1 MSYQGHER
9 HRRRRGKDPDGSRRR
24 DPRQERDTVTYWAGG
39 GNQNAPA
46 WPGATDYQDPAAYRD
61 SAFSQNGG
69 PEAVGG
75 YQGGFPGGGYEDPRA
90 FPGTAGRQGARYPG
104 SAPFPGSGY
113 PATEDPGSGYPA
125 TEDPGSG
132 YSATEDPG
140 SGYSATEDDRSG
152 YPATEHDGYRYPA
165 TEDPGSGYSA
175 TEHDRS
181 GYPATE
187 HDRSRYPATE
197 HDRSRYP
204 ATEHDRSR
212 YPATEHDR
220 SRYPGSGYSGSGYP
234 GSGYQN
240 AGYQESGPAAPGSE
254 QGGAYQPAGYA
265 DYPDYP
271 DYPDNRGYR
280 AATAYREPTAPGGLA
295 HEPGGYQ
302 DPASDGGYLPAG
314 EHPSLPGV
322 KLADLGP
329 QDSAA
334 YEGLQGYLRGDGT
347 GRADASM
354 WRRRGRGF
362 LAGICTGLLAGAVAI
377 GVAVLAAAFVRP
389 QASPVIAVGDA
400 VLGGASQPLKAAA
413 LQSFGENYKVL
424 LLGVIYA
431 VIALLVMG
439 FGLLARRRLAGG
451 VIGMAALGAVGAFVA
466 LTRPESHAT
475 DVIPSL
481 VGGAAGAVALALL
494 VRAGEPQLILAVA
507 AQRARGGH
515 PAAGE
520 PEVVGTN
527 RRNFL
532 LAGLSAAGAAVVA
545 GVAGQVLTRQRFN
558 VNSSG
563 NAVAIPAPVQKA
575 PPLKPG
581 AELNNIQGISP
592 FYTPNATFYRV
603 DTALVVP
610 QVTTAQWQ
618 LRIHGMVDRPVTINF
633 DDLMTRPQIQ
643 RDITICCVSESVGGS
658 FIGNARWQGTLLAS
672 LLREAGIHPA
682 ATQIVMRDVQGMAI
696 GVSTE
701 AVMDGR
707 DAMLAVAMNGAPLPA
722 EHGFPVRV
730 VVPGLYGY
738 VSACKWVV
746 DMELTTYAAYDAYWV
761 KRGWSEQAAV
771 KTESRIDTPKVGTNL
786 AAGQVVVAGVAWA
799 MHKGIASVQ
808 VGIDGVWQ
816 EATLATQ
823 DTIDTWRQWYYRW
836 DATPG
841 AHKIQVRATDQ
852 TGYTQTAVVQAP
864 EPNGATGYHTI
875 KVTVA

>member
-9 HRRRRGKDPDGSRRR
+9 HRRRRGKDPDGSRRHGT
-24 DPRQERDTVTYWAGG
+24 DPEGSRRREARQERDTGTYWASG

-75 YQGGFPGGGYEDPRA
+75 YQGGFPGGGYEDPEA
-90 FPGTAGRQGARYPG
+90 FPGTAGRQGAEYPG
-104 SAPFPGSGY
+104 FAAF
-113 PATEDPGSGYPA
+113 PGSGYPA

-132 YSATEDPG
+132 YSATEH
-140 SGYSATEDDRSG
+140 DRYR
-152 YPATEHDGYRYPA
+152 YPATEHDG
-165 TEDPGSGYSA
+165 
-175 TEHDRS
+175 
-181 GYPATE
+181 
-187 HDRSRYPATE
+187 SRYPATE

-212 YPATEHDR
+212 YPATEHDG
-220 SRYPGSGYSGSGYP
+220 SRYPATEHDGSRYPATEHDGSRYP

-271 DYPDNRGYR
+271 DNRGYR

-302 DPASDGGYLPAG
+302 DPARDGGYLPAG

-329 QDSAA
+329 QDPTA

-354 WRRRGRGF
+354 WRRRGHGF
-362 LAGICTGLLAGAVAI
+362 LAGICTGLLAGGVAI

-771 KTESRIDTPKVGTNL
+771 KTESRIDTPKVGSNL

>member
-9 HRRRRGKDPDGSRRR
+9 HRRRRGKDPDGSRRHGT
-24 DPRQERDTVTYWAGG
+24 DPDGSRRREARQERDTGTYWASG

-75 YQGGFPGGGYEDPRA
+75 YQGGFPGGGYEDPEA
-90 FPGTAGRQGARYPG
+90 FPGTAGRQGAEYPG
-104 SAPFPGSGY
+104 FAAF
-113 PATEDPGSGYPA
+113 PGSGYPA

-132 YSATEDPG
+132 YSATD
-140 SGYSATEDDRSG
+140 
-152 YPATEHDGYRYPA
+152 HD
-165 TEDPGSGYSA
+165 S
-175 TEHDRS
+175 
-181 GYPATE
+181 
-187 HDRSRYPATE
+187 SRYPATD
-197 HDRSRYP
+197 HDS
-204 ATEHDRSR
+204 
-212 YPATEHDR
+212 
-220 SRYPGSGYSGSGYP
+220 SRYPGSRYP

-240 AGYQESGPAAPGSE
+240 AGYQESRPAAPGRE
-254 QGGAYQPAGYA
+254 QGGAYQPAGYPGA
-265 DYPDYP
+265 DYPD
-271 DYPDNRGYR
+271 DRGYR
-280 AATAYREPTAPGGLA
+280 AATAYREPAAPGGLA

-302 DPASDGGYLPAG
+302 DPARDGGYLPAG

-329 QDSAA
+329 QDPTA

-362 LAGICTGLLAGAVAI
+362 LAGICTGLLAGGVAI

-771 KTESRIDTPKVGTNL
+771 KTESRIDTPKVGSNL

-875 KVTVA
+875 EVTVG

>member
-24 DPRQERDTVTYWAGG
+24 EPRQERDTGTYWAGG

-90 FPGTAGRQGARYPG
+90 FPGTAGRQGAGYPG

-113 PATEDPGSGYPA
+113 PATEDPGSGY
-125 TEDPGSG
+125 
-132 YSATEDPG
+132 SAAEDPG
-140 SGYSATEDDRSG
+140 SGYSATEDDGSG

-181 GYPATE
+181 
-187 HDRSRYPATE
+187 RYPATE
-197 HDRSRYP
+197 HDGSR
-204 ATEHDRSR
+204 
-212 YPATEHDR
+212 
-220 SRYPGSGYSGSGYP
+220 YP

-271 DYPDNRGYR
+271 DNRGYR

-302 DPASDGGYLPAG
+302 DPARDGGYLPAG

-362 LAGICTGLLAGAVAI
+362 LAGICTGLLAGGVAI

>member
-24 DPRQERDTVTYWAGG
+24 EPRQERDTGTYWAGG

-90 FPGTAGRQGARYPG
+90 FPGTAGRQGAGYPG

-113 PATEDPGSGYPA
+113 PATEDPGSGY
-125 TEDPGSG
+125 
-132 YSATEDPG
+132 SAAEDPG
-140 SGYSATEDDRSG
+140 SGYSATEDDGSG

-181 GYPATE
+181 RYPATE
-187 HDRSRYPATE
+187 HDGYRYPATEHDGSRYPATE
-197 HDRSRYP
+197 HDGSR
-204 ATEHDRSR
+204 
-212 YPATEHDR
+212 
-220 SRYPGSGYSGSGYP
+220 YP

-271 DYPDNRGYR
+271 DNRGYR

-302 DPASDGGYLPAG
+302 DPARDGGYLPAG

-362 LAGICTGLLAGAVAI
+362 LAGICTGLLAGGVAI

>member
-9 HRRRRGKDPDGSRRR
+9 HRRRGGKDPDGSRRHGT
-24 DPRQERDTVTYWAGG
+24 DPDGSRRREARQERDTGTYWAGG

-90 FPGTAGRQGARYPG
+90 FPGTAGRQGAGYPG

-113 PATEDPGSGYPA
+113 PATEDPGSGY
-125 TEDPGSG
+125 
-132 YSATEDPG
+132 SAAEDPG
-140 SGYSATEDDRSG
+140 SGYSATEDDGSG

-181 GYPATE
+181 RYPATE
-187 HDRSRYPATE
+187 HDGSRYPATE
-197 HDRSRYP
+197 HDGSRYP
-204 ATEHDRSR
+204 ATEHDGSR
-212 YPATEHDR
+212 
-220 SRYPGSGYSGSGYP
+220 YP

-271 DYPDNRGYR
+271 DNRGYR

-302 DPASDGGYLPAG
+302 DPARDGGYLPAG

-362 LAGICTGLLAGAVAI
+362 LAGICTGLLAGGVAI

>member
-1 MSYQGHER
+1 M
-9 HRRRRGKDPDGSRRR
+9 
-24 DPRQERDTVTYWAGG
+24 
-39 GNQNAPA
+39 
-46 WPGATDYQDPAAYRD
+46 
-61 SAFSQNGG
+61 
-69 PEAVGG
+69 
-75 YQGGFPGGGYEDPRA
+75 
-90 FPGTAGRQGARYPG
+90 
-104 SAPFPGSGY
+104 
-113 PATEDPGSGYPA
+113 
-125 TEDPGSG
+125 
-132 YSATEDPG
+132 
-140 SGYSATEDDRSG
+140 
-152 YPATEHDGYRYPA
+152 
-165 TEDPGSGYSA
+165 
-175 TEHDRS
+175 
-181 GYPATE
+181 
-187 HDRSRYPATE
+187 
-197 HDRSRYP
+197 
-204 ATEHDRSR
+204 
-212 YPATEHDR
+212 
-220 SRYPGSGYSGSGYP
+220 
-234 GSGYQN
+234 
-240 AGYQESGPAAPGSE
+240 
-254 QGGAYQPAGYA
+254 
-265 DYPDYP
+265 
-271 DYPDNRGYR
+271 
-280 AATAYREPTAPGGLA
+280 
-295 HEPGGYQ
+295 
-302 DPASDGGYLPAG
+302 
-314 EHPSLPGV
+314 

-329 QDSAA
+329 RDPTA
-334 YEGLQGYLRGDGT
+334 YEGLESYLRGDST

-362 LAGICTGLLAGAVAI
+362 LAGICTGLLAGGVAI

-400 VLGGASQPLKAAA
+400 VLGGASQTLKAAA

-424 LLGVIYA
+424 LLVVIYA

-451 VIGMAALGAVGAFVA
+451 VIGMAALGAIGAFVA

-481 VGGAAGAVALALL
+481 VGGAAGAVALVLL
-494 VRAGEPQLILAVA
+494 VRAGEPQLMPAA

-515 PAAGE
+515 LAAGE

-532 LAGLSAAGAAVVA
+532 LAGLSAAGAAVLA
-545 GVAGQVLTRQRFN
+545 GVAGQVLSRQRFT
-558 VNSSG
+558 VGGSQ
-563 NAVAIPAPVQKA
+563 NAVALPAGPVQKA

-581 AELNNIQGISP
+581 AELDNITGISP

-618 LRIHGMVDRPVTINF
+618 LRIHGMVDKPVTINF
-633 DDLMTRPQIQ
+633 DDLMSRPQIQ

-658 FIGNARWQGTLLAS
+658 FIGNARYQGTLLAS
-672 LLREAGIHPA
+672 LLREAGVQPG

-701 AVMDGR
+701 AVLDGR

-761 KRGWSEQAAV
+761 KRGWSEEAAV
-771 KTESRIDTPKVGTNL
+771 KTESRIDTPKAGTHL

-808 VGIDGVWQ
+808 VGIDGVLAGGRAGHPGHDRHLAPVVLPLGRHAGGPQDPGPGDRPDRVHPDRDGARTGTKWSHRIPHDPGDGRLSRKEPP
-816 EATLATQ
+816 EAA
-823 DTIDTWRQWYYRW
+823 
-836 DATPG
+836 
-841 AHKIQVRATDQ
+841 VRLRRSRPAR
-852 TGYTQTAVVQAP
+852 
-864 EPNGATGYHTI
+864 
-875 KVTVA
+875 

>member
-9 HRRRRGKDPDGSRRR
+9 HRRRRGKDPDGSRRHGT
-24 DPRQERDTVTYWAGG
+24 DPDGSRRREARQERDTGTYWASG

-75 YQGGFPGGGYEDPRA
+75 YQGGFPGGGYEDPEA
-90 FPGTAGRQGARYPG
+90 FPGTAGRQGAEYPG
-104 SAPFPGSGY
+104 FAAF
-113 PATEDPGSGYPA
+113 PGSGYPA

-132 YSATEDPG
+132 YSATD
-140 SGYSATEDDRSG
+140 
-152 YPATEHDGYRYPA
+152 HD
-165 TEDPGSGYSA
+165 S
-175 TEHDRS
+175 
-181 GYPATE
+181 
-187 HDRSRYPATE
+187 SRYPATD
-197 HDRSRYP
+197 HDS
-204 ATEHDRSR
+204 
-212 YPATEHDR
+212 
-220 SRYPGSGYSGSGYP
+220 SRYPGSRYP

-240 AGYQESGPAAPGSE
+240 AGYQESRPAAPGRE
-254 QGGAYQPAGYA
+254 QGGAYQPAGYPGA
-265 DYPDYP
+265 DYPD
-271 DYPDNRGYR
+271 DRGYR
-280 AATAYREPTAPGGLA
+280 AATAYREPAAPGGLA

-302 DPASDGGYLPAG
+302 DPARDGGYLPAG

-329 QDSAA
+329 QDPTA

-362 LAGICTGLLAGAVAI
+362 LAGICTGLLAGGVAI

-400 VLGGASQPLKAAA
+400 VLAGASQTLKAAA

-424 LLGVIYA
+424 LLVVIYA

-466 LTRPESHAT
+466 LIRPESHAT

-494 VRAGEPQLILAVA
+494 VRAGQPQLILAAA
-507 AQRARGGH
+507 AQRARDGH

-558 VNSSG
+558 VSSSR
-563 NAVAIPAPVQKA
+563 NAVTIPGPVQKA

-633 DDLMTRPQIQ
+633 DDLMKRPQIQ

-771 KTESRIDTPKVGTNL
+771 KTESRIDTPKVGSNL

-841 AHKIQVRATDQ
+841 THKIQVRATDQ

-875 KVTVA
+875 EVTVG

>member
-1 MSYQGHER
+1 
-9 HRRRRGKDPDGSRRR
+9 
-24 DPRQERDTVTYWAGG
+24 
-39 GNQNAPA
+39 
-46 WPGATDYQDPAAYRD
+46 
-61 SAFSQNGG
+61 
-69 PEAVGG
+69 
-75 YQGGFPGGGYEDPRA
+75 
-90 FPGTAGRQGARYPG
+90 
-104 SAPFPGSGY
+104 
-113 PATEDPGSGYPA
+113 
-125 TEDPGSG
+125 
-132 YSATEDPG
+132 
-140 SGYSATEDDRSG
+140 
-152 YPATEHDGYRYPA
+152 
-165 TEDPGSGYSA
+165 
-175 TEHDRS
+175 
-181 GYPATE
+181 
-187 HDRSRYPATE
+187 
-197 HDRSRYP
+197 
-204 ATEHDRSR
+204 
-212 YPATEHDR
+212 
-220 SRYPGSGYSGSGYP
+220 
-234 GSGYQN
+234 
-240 AGYQESGPAAPGSE
+240 
-254 QGGAYQPAGYA
+254 
-265 DYPDYP
+265 
-271 DYPDNRGYR
+271 
-280 AATAYREPTAPGGLA
+280 
-295 HEPGGYQ
+295 
-302 DPASDGGYLPAG
+302 
-314 EHPSLPGV
+314 
-322 KLADLGP
+322 
-329 QDSAA
+329 
-334 YEGLQGYLRGDGT
+334 
-347 GRADASM
+347 
-354 WRRRGRGF
+354 
-362 LAGICTGLLAGAVAI
+362 
-377 GVAVLAAAFVRP
+377 
-389 QASPVIAVGDA
+389 
-400 VLGGASQPLKAAA
+400 
-413 LQSFGENYKVL
+413 
-424 LLGVIYA
+424 
-431 VIALLVMG
+431 
-439 FGLLARRRLAGG
+439 

>member
-9 HRRRRGKDPDGSRRR
+9 HRRRHGKDPDGSRRHGTDPDGSR
-24 DPRQERDTVTYWAGG
+24 RREPRQERDTGTYWAGG
-39 GNQNAPA
+39 GDQNAPA

-61 SAFSQNGG
+61 SGDPAFSQNRG

-75 YQGGFPGGGYEDPRA
+75 YQGGFTGGGYEDPGA
-90 FPGTAGRQGARYPG
+90 FPGTAARQGAGYPGSAPLPG
-104 SAPFPGSGY
+104 SAPFPGSGSL
-113 PATEDPGSGYPA
+113 ATGYDGSGYPA
-125 TEDPGSG
+125 TEHPGPGSPADG
-132 YSATEDPG
+132 YDG
-140 SGYSATEDDRSG
+140 SG
-152 YPATEHDGYRYPA
+152 YPATEHPRPGSPATGYDGSRHPA
-165 TEDPGSGYSA
+165 TEYDS
-175 TEHDRS
+175 
-181 GYPATE
+181 
-187 HDRSRYPATE
+187 SRHP
-197 HDRSRYP
+197 
-204 ATEHDRSR
+204 
-212 YPATEHDR
+212 
-220 SRYPGSGYSGSGYP
+220 GSGYP
-234 GSGYQN
+234 GSRYQN
-240 AGYQESGPAAPGSE
+240 AGYQESGPAAPGYE
-254 QGGAYQPAGYA
+254 HTDTYQPAGYPEA
-265 DYPDYP
+265 DYP

-280 AATAYREPTAPGGLA
+280 AATAYREPAAPGGLA
-295 HEPGGYQ
+295 PEPGGYQ
-302 DPASDGGYLPAG
+302 DPARDDGGYLPAG

-329 QDSAA
+329 QDPTA
-334 YEGLQGYLRGDGT
+334 YEGLEDYLRGDGT
-347 GRADASM
+347 GRAGASM

-362 LAGICTGLLAGAVAI
+362 LAGICTGLLAGGVAI
-377 GVAVLAAAFVRP
+377 GAAVLAAAFVRP

-400 VLGGASQPLKAAA
+400 VLGGASQTLKAAA

-424 LLGVIYA
+424 LLVVIYA
-431 VIALLVMG
+431 VIALLVMS

-451 VIGMAALGAVGAFVA
+451 VIGMAALGAVSAFVA

-494 VRAGEPQLILAVA
+494 VRAGEPQLILAAA

-515 PAAGE
+515 PAGGE
-520 PEVVGTN
+520 PGVVGTN

-545 GVAGQVLTRQRFN
+545 GVAGQVLTRQRFD
-558 VNSSG
+558 VSG
-563 NAVAIPAPVQKA
+563 SRNAVAIPGPLQKA

-581 AELNNIQGISP
+581 AELNNIPGISP

-618 LRIHGMVDRPVTINF
+618 LRIHGMVDKPVTINF
-633 DDLMTRPQIQ
+633 DDLMERPQIQ

-658 FIGNARWQGTLLAS
+658 YIGNARWQGTLLAS

-771 KTESRIDTPKVGTNL
+771 KTESRIDTPKAGRNL
-786 AAGQVVVAGVAWA
+786 AAGRVVVAGVAWA
-799 MHKGIASVQ
+799 IHKGIASVQ

-841 AHKIQVRATDQ
+841 THKIQVRATDQ
-852 TGYTQTAVVQAP
+852 TGYTQTAMVQAP

-875 KVTVA
+875 EVKVA

>member
-9 HRRRRGKDPDGSRRR
+9 HRRRRGKDPDGSRRHGT
-24 DPRQERDTVTYWAGG
+24 DPDGSRRREARQERDTGTYWAGG

-90 FPGTAGRQGARYPG
+90 FPGTAGRQGAGYPG

-113 PATEDPGSGYPA
+113 PATEDPGSGY
-125 TEDPGSG
+125 
-132 YSATEDPG
+132 SAAEDPG
-140 SGYSATEDDRSG
+140 SGYSATEDDGSG

-181 GYPATE
+181 RYPATE
-187 HDRSRYPATE
+187 HDGSRYPATE
-197 HDRSRYP
+197 HDGSRYP
-204 ATEHDRSR
+204 ATEHDGSR
-212 YPATEHDR
+212 
-220 SRYPGSGYSGSGYP
+220 YP

-271 DYPDNRGYR
+271 DNRGYR

-302 DPASDGGYLPAG
+302 DPARDGGYLPAG

-362 LAGICTGLLAGAVAI
+362 LAGICTGLLAGGVAI

>member
-9 HRRRRGKDPDGSRRR
+9 HRRRRGKDPDGSRRHGT
-24 DPRQERDTVTYWAGG
+24 DPDGSRRREARQERDTGTYWAGG

-90 FPGTAGRQGARYPG
+90 FPGTAGRQGAGYPG

-113 PATEDPGSGYPA
+113 PATEDPGSGY
-125 TEDPGSG
+125 
-132 YSATEDPG
+132 SAAEDPG
-140 SGYSATEDDRSG
+140 SGYSATEDDGSG

-181 GYPATE
+181 RYPATE
-187 HDRSRYPATE
+187 HDGYRYPATEHDGSRYPATE
-197 HDRSRYP
+197 HDGSR
-204 ATEHDRSR
+204 
-212 YPATEHDR
+212 
-220 SRYPGSGYSGSGYP
+220 YP

-271 DYPDNRGYR
+271 DNRGYR

-302 DPASDGGYLPAG
+302 DPARDGGYLPAG

-362 LAGICTGLLAGAVAI
+362 LAGICTGLLAGGVAI

-701 AVMDGR
+701 AVLDGR

>member
-9 HRRRRGKDPDGSRRR
+9 HRRRRGKDPDGSRRHGTDPDGSR
-24 DPRQERDTVTYWAGG
+24 RREPRQERDTGTYWAGG

-90 FPGTAGRQGARYPG
+90 FPGTAGRQGAGYPG

-113 PATEDPGSGYPA
+113 PATEDPGSGY
-125 TEDPGSG
+125 
-132 YSATEDPG
+132 SAAEDPG
-140 SGYSATEDDRSG
+140 SGYSATEDDG
-152 YPATEHDGYRYPA
+152 
-165 TEDPGSGYSA
+165 
-175 TEHDRS
+175 S

-212 YPATEHDR
+212 YPATEHDG
-220 SRYPGSGYSGSGYP
+220 SRYPATEHDGSRYPATEHDGSRYP

-271 DYPDNRGYR
+271 DNRGYR

-302 DPASDGGYLPAG
+302 DPARDGGYLPAG

-362 LAGICTGLLAGAVAI
+362 LAGICTGLLAGGVAI

>member
-24 DPRQERDTVTYWAGG
+24 EPQQDRDTGTYWAGG

-61 SAFSQNGG
+61 SGDSAHSQNGG

-75 YQGGFPGGGYEDPRA
+75 YQGGFPGGGYEDPGA
-90 FPGTAGRQGARYPG
+90 FPGTAARQGAGYPG
-104 SAPFPGSGY
+104 SAPFPGRGY
-113 PATEDPGSGYPA
+113 PATEDDGSGYPA
-125 TEDPGSG
+125 TG
-132 YSATEDPG
+132 YEGP
-140 SGYSATEDDRSG
+140 
-152 YPATEHDGYRYPA
+152 
-165 TEDPGSGYSA
+165 
-175 TEHDRS
+175 
-181 GYPATE
+181 
-187 HDRSRYPATE
+187 
-197 HDRSRYP
+197 
-204 ATEHDRSR
+204 
-212 YPATEHDR
+212 
-220 SRYPGSGYSGSGYP
+220 GYSGSGYP

-240 AGYQESGPAAPGSE
+240 AGYQESGPTAPGYE
-254 QGGAYQPAGYA
+254 QAGAYQPAGYPGA
-265 DYPDYP
+265 

-280 AATAYREPTAPGGLA
+280 AATAYREPAAPGGPA
-295 HEPGGYQ
+295 DEPGGYQ
-302 DPASDGGYLPAG
+302 DPARDGGYQDPARDGGYQDPARDGGYLPAG

-322 KLADLGP
+322 KLADLEP
-329 QDSAA
+329 QDPAA
-334 YEGLQGYLRGDGT
+334 YEGLERYLRGDGT
-347 GRADASM
+347 GRPDASM

-362 LAGICTGLLAGAVAI
+362 LAGICTGLLAGGVAI

-400 VLGGASQPLKAAA
+400 VLGGASQPVKAAA

-424 LLGVIYA
+424 LLTVIYA

-439 FGLLARRRLAGG
+439 FGLLGRRRLAGG
-451 VIGMAALGAVGAFVA
+451 VIGMAALGAVSAFVA

-481 VGGAAGAVALALL
+481 VGAAAGAVALALL
-494 VRAGEPQLILAVA
+494 VRAGEPQLILAA
-507 AQRARGGH
+507 AGRRARGGH

-520 PEVVGTN
+520 PELVGTN

-545 GVAGQVLTRQRFN
+545 GVAGQVLARQRFN
-558 VNSSG
+558 VSG
-563 NAVAIPAPVQKA
+563 SRNAEVLPAPVQKA
-575 PPLKPG
+575 PPLQPG
-581 AELNNIQGISP
+581 AELDNIPGISP

-618 LRIHGMVDRPVTINF
+618 LRIHGMVDKPVTINF
-633 DDLMTRPQIQ
+633 DDLLSRPQIQ

-658 FIGNARWQGTLLAS
+658 FIGNARYQGTLLAS
-672 LLREAGIHPA
+672 LLREAGIHPG

-707 DAMLAVAMNGAPLPA
+707 DALLAVAMNGAPLPA

-771 KTESRIDTPKVGTNL
+771 KTESRIDTPKAASKL

-816 EATLATQ
+816 EATLAAQ
-823 DTIDTWRQWYYRW
+823 DTIDTWRQWYYHW
-836 DATPG
+836 DAAPG
-841 AHKIQVRATDQ
+841 THKIQVRATDQ

-875 KVTVA
+875 EVTVA

>member
-1 MSYQGHER
+1 M
-9 HRRRRGKDPDGSRRR
+9 
-24 DPRQERDTVTYWAGG
+24 
-39 GNQNAPA
+39 
-46 WPGATDYQDPAAYRD
+46 
-61 SAFSQNGG
+61 
-69 PEAVGG
+69 
-75 YQGGFPGGGYEDPRA
+75 
-90 FPGTAGRQGARYPG
+90 
-104 SAPFPGSGY
+104 
-113 PATEDPGSGYPA
+113 
-125 TEDPGSG
+125 
-132 YSATEDPG
+132 
-140 SGYSATEDDRSG
+140 
-152 YPATEHDGYRYPA
+152 
-165 TEDPGSGYSA
+165 
-175 TEHDRS
+175 
-181 GYPATE
+181 
-187 HDRSRYPATE
+187 
-197 HDRSRYP
+197 
-204 ATEHDRSR
+204 
-212 YPATEHDR
+212 
-220 SRYPGSGYSGSGYP
+220 
-234 GSGYQN
+234 
-240 AGYQESGPAAPGSE
+240 
-254 QGGAYQPAGYA
+254 
-265 DYPDYP
+265 
-271 DYPDNRGYR
+271 
-280 AATAYREPTAPGGLA
+280 
-295 HEPGGYQ
+295 
-302 DPASDGGYLPAG
+302 
-314 EHPSLPGV
+314 

-329 QDSAA
+329 QDPTA
-334 YEGLQGYLRGDGT
+334 YEGLESYLRGDGT
-347 GRADASM
+347 GRPGASM
-354 WRRRGRGF
+354 WRRRGHGF
-362 LAGICTGLLAGAVAI
+362 LAGICTGLLAGGVAI

-400 VLGGASQPLKAAA
+400 VLGGASQTLKAAA

-424 LLGVIYA
+424 LLVVIYA

-451 VIGMAALGAVGAFVA
+451 VIGMAALGAIGAFVA

-481 VGGAAGAVALALL
+481 VGGVAGAVALALL
-494 VRAGEPQLILAVA
+494 VRAGEPQLILAAA

-558 VNSSG
+558 VGSSR
-563 NAVAIPAPVQKA
+563 NAVAIPGPLQKA

-581 AELNNIQGISP
+581 AELNNVPGISP

-618 LRIHGMVDRPVTINF
+618 LRIHGMVDKPVTISF
-633 DDLMTRPQIQ
+633 DELIERPQIQ

-658 FIGNARWQGTLLAS
+658 YIGNARWQGTLLAS
-672 LLREAGIHPA
+672 LLREAGVHPA

-701 AVMDGR
+701 AVLDGR

-771 KTESRIDTPKVGTNL
+771 KTESRIDTPKAGRNL
-786 AAGQVVVAGVAWA
+786 TAGQVVVAGVAWA

-808 VGIDGVWQ
+808 VGIDGV
-816 EATLATQ
+816 LAGGH
-823 DTIDTWRQWYYRW
+823 
-836 DATPG
+836 AGHPG
-841 AHKIQVRATDQ
+841 HDRHLA
-852 TGYTQTAVVQAP
+852 AVVLPLGRHAGHAQDPGPGDRPDRVHPDRGGARTGTERSHRVP
-864 EPNGATGYHTI
+864 HDRGDGRLSQREPAEAA
-875 KVTVA
+875 VRLRRSRPAR

>member
-9 HRRRRGKDPDGSRRR
+9 HRRRRGKDPDGSRPRE
-24 DPRQERDTVTYWAGG
+24 PRQDRDTGTYWAGG
-39 GNQNAPA
+39 GQQNGPA
-46 WPGATDYQDPAAYRD
+46 WPGATDYEDPDAYRESGD
-61 SAFSQNGG
+61 SARSQNGG
-69 PEAVGG
+69 PEAAGG
-75 YQGGFPGGGYEDPRA
+75 YRGGFPGGGYSGPGA
-90 FPGTAGRQGARYPG
+90 FPETAARQGAGYPGPAPFPRPGYPGHEYEGSDYPG
-104 SAPFPGSGY
+104 SRFPPTGYGGSDHSGSGFPPTGY
-113 PATEDPGSGYPA
+113 GGSDHSGSRFPPAGYGGSDHSGSRFPATEDDGSGFPA
-125 TEDPGSG
+125 TG
-132 YSATEDPG
+132 YNGP
-140 SGYSATEDDRSG
+140 
-152 YPATEHDGYRYPA
+152 
-165 TEDPGSGYSA
+165 
-175 TEHDRS
+175 
-181 GYPATE
+181 
-187 HDRSRYPATE
+187 
-197 HDRSRYP
+197 
-204 ATEHDRSR
+204 
-212 YPATEHDR
+212 
-220 SRYPGSGYSGSGYP
+220 GYP

-240 AGYQESGPAAPGSE
+240 AGYQESGPTAPGYE
-254 QGGAYQPAGYA
+254 QAGAYQPAGYLGA
-265 DYPDYP
+265 DHPD
-271 DYPDNRGYR
+271 DRGYR
-280 AATAYREPTAPGGLA
+280 AAPAYREPAAPGGLA

-302 DPASDGGYLPAG
+302 DPARDGGYLPAG

-329 QDSAA
+329 QDPTA
-334 YEGLQGYLRGDGT
+334 YEGLEGYLRGDGT

-362 LAGICTGLLAGAVAI
+362 LAGICTGLLAGGVAI
-377 GVAVLAAAFVRP
+377 GMAALAAAFVRP

-400 VLGGASQPLKAAA
+400 VLGGASQPVKAAA

-424 LLGVIYA
+424 LLVVIYA

-466 LTRPESHAT
+466 LTRPESHAA
-475 DVIPSL
+475 DVIPAL

-494 VRAGEPQLILAVA
+494 VRAGEPQLILAA
-507 AQRARGGH
+507 AARRARDGH
-515 PAAGE
+515 PAAGD

-532 LAGLSAAGAAVVA
+532 LAGLSAAGAAVLA
-545 GVAGQVLTRQRFN
+545 GVAGQVLSRRRFT
-558 VNSSG
+558 VSG
-563 NAVAIPAPVQKA
+563 SQNAVTLPAGPLQKA

-581 AELNNIQGISP
+581 AELDNIPGISP

-610 QVTTAQWQ
+610 QVSTAEWQ
-618 LRIHGMVDRPVTINF
+618 LRIHGMVDKPVTINF
-633 DDLMTRPQIQ
+633 NDLMSRPQIQ
-643 RDITICCVSESVGGS
+643 RDITICCVSESVGGG
-658 FIGNARWQGTLLAS
+658 FIGNARYQGTLLAS
-672 LLREAGIHPA
+672 LLREAGVHPA

-701 AVMDGR
+701 AVLDGR

-761 KRGWSEQAAV
+761 KRGWSERAAV
-771 KTESRIDTPKVGTNL
+771 KTESRIDTPKAGRNL

-799 MHKGIASVQ
+799 MHQGIASVQ
-808 VGIDGVWQ
+808 VGIDGAWQ

-823 DTIDTWRQWYYRW
+823 DTIDTWRQWYYHW
-836 DATPG
+836 DAAPG
-841 AHKIQVRATDQ
+841 THKIQVRATDQ

-875 KVTVA
+875 EVTVA